1 MGNLTI
7 KGIESKGI
15 TETFKVRLRNKPKGM
30 NFLILLDNKIKV
42 MKIIYYWKEDKI
54 DIWVGLGN
62 HGWYAQ
68 SNKLHFLLALIIT

>member
-1 MGNLTI
+1 MGNLII

-42 MKIIYYWKEDKI
+42 MKIIYY
-54 DIWVGLGN
+54 
-62 HGWYAQ
+62 
-68 SNKLHFLLALIIT
+68 